1 MLARIVFVF
10 LAILTLTPWLNAP
23 IALLLGLLV
32 SNFVGN
38 PFPKWSAIGAKKVL
52 QWSIIGL
59 GFGLQLKSA
68 WEVSKS
74 GLWLTITTIFLVFVL
89 VYLLNLH
96 FKLSKGLASLIA
108 SGTAICGGSAI
119 AAVAPVIKARNE
131 EISIAIGTVFILNAL
146 ALFVFPVI
154 GHAFN
159 LSQYQFG
166 LWSAIAIHDTSSVVG
181 AAQAYGDEALELA
194 TTVKLSRALWIIPL
208 SLIFS
213 VLYKG
218 GATINVPYFIV
229 GFILAMLIAYFFPV
243 GAPIYKVLSGISKQL
258 LVLALF
264 LIGTTMKW
272 ADLKKSGSKSIM
284 LGSIVWVL
292 VSIISLMLILK
303 FY

>member
-10 LAILTLTPWLNAP
+10 LAALTLTPWLNAP

-32 SNFVGN
+32 SNFLGN
-38 PFPKWSAIGAKKVL
+38 PFPNWSKVGSKKVL

-74 GLWLTITTIFLVFVL
+74 GLWLTITTIVLVFLL
-89 VYLLNLH
+89 VHLLNKY
-96 FKLSKGLASLIA
+96 FQLSKGLTSLIA

-119 AAVAPVIKARNE
+119 AAVAPVIQAKNE
-131 EISIAIGTVFILNAL
+131 EISIAIGVVFVLNAV

-154 GHAFN
+154 GHALS

-181 AAQAYGDEALELA
+181 AAQAYGEEALEWA

-213 VLYKG
+213 VFYKG
-218 GATINVPYFIV
+218 GAKITVPYFIV
-229 GFILAMLIAYFFPV
+229 GFIIAMLIAYFFPS
-243 GAPIYKVLSGISKQL
+243 GAPVYQVLSSVSKQL

-272 ADLKKSGSKSIM
+272 TDLKKSGSKSMM
-284 LGSIVWVL
+284 LASIVWII
-292 VSIISLMLILK
+292 VSISSLIIILK